1 MTRYDV
7 AIIGTGPAGFSAA
20 LTLKA
25 LSKEIIWFGSVDFS
39 EKIRIAE
46 RIRNYP
52 GLSDV
57 SGTEMKNAFADQA
70 KDAGLTVTEKTVTG
84 VYDMGDYFGIL
95 CDKESFE
102 ATSVILATGVES
114 IKPIPGELEFLG
126 RGVSYCATCD
136 GFLYKDKTV
145 AVVCTSS
152 DYEHEV
158 SYLADLAKEV
168 LLVPL
173 YRSGKM
179 TGENIRAVKG
189 MPRRVEGEK
198 KATRLI
204 FDRETLEVDGIFFLK
219 AAISPSALVG
229 GLETHEGHVI
239 VDRHGATNLAGLFAA
254 GDCTGRPYQ
263 YAKAVGEGNVAAHAA
278 AEYLTSKKE
287 KTQ

>member
-25 LSKEIIWFGSVDFS
+25 LNKKIIWFGSADFS

-52 GLSDV
+52 GLSDI
-57 SGTEMKNAFADQA
+57 SGADMKKAFAEQA
-70 KDAGLTVTEKTVTG
+70 KDAGLAITEKTVTG

-102 ATSVILATGVES
+102 ATSVILATGVETV
-114 IKPIPGELEFLG
+114 KPIPGELEFLG

-136 GFLYKDKTV
+136 GFLYRGKTV
-145 AVVCTSS
+145 AVVCTSA

-158 SYLADLAKEV
+158 SYLAELAKEV
-168 LLVPL
+168 LLIPL
-173 YRSGKM
+173 YREQRVTDK
-179 TGENIRAVKG
+179 NIRVVRG
-189 MPRRVEGEK
+189 MPRRIEGEK
-198 KATRLI
+198 KATRVV
-204 FDRETLEVDGIFFLK
+204 FDKETLEVDGIFFLK

-229 GLETHEGHVI
+229 GLETHEGHVA
-239 VDRHGATNLAGLFAA
+239 VDRHGATNLVGLFAA

-263 YAKAVGEGNVAAHAA
+263 YAKSVGEGNVAAHAA
-278 AEYLTSKKE
+278 AEYLASKKE
-287 KTQ
+287 KKQ